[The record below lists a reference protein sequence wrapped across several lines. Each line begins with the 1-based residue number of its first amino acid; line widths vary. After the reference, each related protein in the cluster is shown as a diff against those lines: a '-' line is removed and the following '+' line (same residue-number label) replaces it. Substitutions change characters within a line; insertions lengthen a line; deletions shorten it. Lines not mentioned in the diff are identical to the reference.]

1 MMSCCYYFCLLGF
14 PYIAIFLFALVTGD
28 KPYRFTELNIFSQSH
43 YKLWL
48 TNSHIDSTYILY
60 QCFLIKWAELELDR
74 AIDFLGWWKLSFS
87 LHIYRKKKKMFSVCS
102 TCTLNDLH
110 LIKNKIIM
118 LFMLLD
124 ITGKK
129 INVEKKIKLLLSDD
143 ISR

>member
-1 MMSCCYYFCLLGF
+1 
-14 PYIAIFLFALVTGD
+14 
-28 KPYRFTELNIFSQSH
+28 
-43 YKLWL
+43 
-48 TNSHIDSTYILY
+48 
-60 QCFLIKWAELELDR
+60 
-74 AIDFLGWWKLSFS
+74 
-87 LHIYRKKKKMFSVCS
+87 MFSVCS